1 MIDESTCNYLKFSDS
16 NLNDMHPKQPP
27 YLESLPLNSN
37 KSSREILKS
46 F

>member
-27 YLESLPLNSN
+27 YIESQPLIQI
-37 KSSREILKS
+37 KVPEK